1 MASTDSFPRHSA
13 RTQRF
18 TLGAP
23 RDLTVAADGALVAF
37 LRTAGPEDPVTAL
50 WVLDLPGGSERCVA
64 DPRALVAGDDADLP
78 AAERARRERARE
90 SAAGITAYATDATH
104 RVAVAALAGQL
115 VVADLRAGT
124 ARRAEVPGPVVDPR
138 VDPTGRRVSWVR
150 GRALWV
156 AELDDETSARPL
168 VEEPGPDVSWGV
180 AEFIAAEEMDRH
192 RGHWWAPEGTALLVA
207 RVDQAPVPRW
217 WIADPAQPDQA
228 PTEVAYPAA
237 GTTNADVSA
246 WIVHLDGSRTGVEWD
261 RDAWPYLAQAGW
273 DDHGPL
279 VTLHPR
285 DQGALQVRAVDP
297 LTGATTSLWED
308 ADEAWVERVP
318 GTPAR
323 LADGRLVVGAD
334 RDGTRRL
341 LVAGDPVT
349 PTELHVRAVA
359 HVGVD
364 AVVFTANP
372 VDDATVLDVW
382 CWEAA
387 GPGGGESGA
396 SGDAAGV
403 ACAGRLTRVTRRA
416 GLAERAD
423 EGGPAGGVHGAVA
436 GGDLVV
442 IRRSCLDRWG
452 TTATVHRLDGELS
465 ELATITSHAAQPAR
479 LPEVSIRQVGSRR
492 LATALLLPEGAGPD
506 EKLPVLLDPY
516 GGPHA
521 QRVVRAQAAYGTS
534 QWFADQGYAVV
545 VVDGRGTPG
554 RGSAWERAI
563 RFDLAG
569 PVLEDQLDAL
579 AALADQEPRLD
590 LSRVAIRGWSFGGY
604 LAALAVLRRPDAV
617 HAAIAGAPVTE
628 WRLYDTFYTERY
640 LGHPDEHPE
649 AYDRSSLL
657 PGAARLERP
666 LLLVHGLADDNVVAA
681 HTLQL
686 SARLLSSGRPHAVL
700 PLTGVTHM
708 ASQEDVAENL
718 LLVQLDFLRRTIG

>member
-1 MASTDSFPRHSA
+1 MSTTDSFPRQSA

-23 RDLTVAADGALVAF
+23 RDLTVADDGRLVAF
-37 LRTAGPEDPVTAL
+37 LRSGGPEDPVTAL
-50 WVLDLPGGSERCVA
+50 WVLDLPEGTERCVA
-64 DPRALVAGDDADLP
+64 DPRALHADDADLP
-78 AAERARRERARE
+78 DAERARRERARE
-90 SAAGITAYATDATH
+90 SAAGITAYATDAAH

-124 ARRAEVPGPVVDPR
+124 ARLLEVPGPVVDPR

-150 GRALWV
+150 DRALWV
-156 AELDDETSARPL
+156 AELDEPASARPL
-168 VEEPGPDVSWGV
+168 AEDPSPDVTWGL

-192 RGHWWAPEGTALLVA
+192 RGHWWSPDGTALLVA
-207 RVDQAPVPRW
+207 RVDESEVGRW
-217 WIADPAQPDQA
+217 WIADPARPDQP

-237 GTTNADVSA
+237 GTTDAAVTA
-246 WIVHLDGSRTGVEWD
+246 WVVALDGSRTEVRWD
-261 RDAWPYLAQAGW
+261 RGALPYLAEATW
-273 DDHGPL
+273 DRHGPL
-279 VTLHPR
+279 VALHPR
-285 DQGALQVRAVDP
+285 DQQALEVRAVDP
-297 LTGATTSLWED
+297 ATGATTPIWVD
-308 ADEAWVERVP
+308 TDDVWVERAP

-323 LADGRLVVGAD
+323 LDDGRLVVCAD

-341 LVAGDPVT
+341 LVDGEAVT
-349 PTELHVRAVA
+349 PTDLHVRSVA
-359 HVGVD
+359 HVGTSI
-364 AVVFTANP
+364 VFTANP

-382 CWEAA
+382 RWA
-387 GPGGGESGA
+387 PGGGELE
-396 SGDAAGV
+396 
-403 ACAGRLTRVTRRA
+403 RLTPRP
-416 GLAERAD
+416 G
-423 EGGPAGGVHGAVA
+423 EGPGVHGAVA
-436 GGDLVV
+436 GGDVVV
-442 IRRSCLDRWG
+442 IRRSSLDAWG
-452 TTATVHRLDGELS
+452 ATVTAHRLDADLAP
-465 ELATITSHAAQPAR
+465 LATVGSVAAVPER
-479 LPEVSIRQVGSRR
+479 RPEVRIAHLGSRR
-492 LATALLLPEGAGPD
+492 LATALLLPADAPAD
-506 EKLPVLLDPY
+506 RKLPVLLDPY

-521 QRVVRAQAAYGTS
+521 QRVVAAQSAFGTS

-554 RGSAWERAI
+554 RGSAWERAV
-563 RFDLAG
+563 RFDLAT

-579 AALADQEPRLD
+579 DALAAEEPRLD
-590 LSRVAIRGWSFGGY
+590 LDRVAIRGWSFGGY
-604 LAALAVLRRPDAV
+604 LAALAVLRRPDRV

-657 PGAARLERP
+657 PLAERLERP

-686 SARLLSSGRPHAVL
+686 SARLLAAGRPHEVL

-718 LLVQLDFLRRTIG
+718 LLLQLDFLRRTIG